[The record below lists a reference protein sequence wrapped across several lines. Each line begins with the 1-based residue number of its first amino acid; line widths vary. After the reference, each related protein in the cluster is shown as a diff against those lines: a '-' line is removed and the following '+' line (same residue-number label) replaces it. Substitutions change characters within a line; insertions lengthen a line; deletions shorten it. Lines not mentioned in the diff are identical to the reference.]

1 MKEEGFSPRQAAELI
16 VQTRPAHLA
25 QNPDNFMEEL
35 TTAMEADVD
44 AIFAEEL
51 APEEIVAEC
60 AAEEAYNEE
69 ARGRPEILQTRYPR
83 MRGKQPPK
91 EGWQGYPV
99 DPVVQQRLKELA
111 AEISEDVQEA
121 EEQEFRGQGEPEDD
135 SGPAAPEEPPRKRPA
150 RRVFPGDKTCPGRSP
165 EQPCK
170 FAQGTARMGSAVLLR
185 QGKSRCQFCDP
196 EGLEAALK
204 EPQKKKHLTRALRAW
219 SDAQR
224 EDIVAA
230 ALALLPEG
238 TQASFKQALARPSRA
253 AAAVEAR
260 AQEQEQLRKDVLQKA
275 LQQRQYLGGKP
286 SAEEQR
292 HYQKKVADDKRRLRK
307 KFGPLVT
314 AAEEQDQSWQSPL
327 AARFETWCRE
337 ASWVACEQCHRLEK
351 KPLREADISGT
362 RARPVSIHK
371 CSHCEKG
378 VGYPTVALHDIPE
391 ELRKLSDNALWA
403 LRPLEA
409 DVGPPAWA
417 KHGFRVHTD
426 MIRFWWRAR
435 PVVEQ
440 LAMLEEDEDKAAA
453 RTAYGYLMSQESS
466 SYRKFVDMQQKFL
479 RKYGANLEGDW
490 DRKLQLPR
498 NALEEEGLECAVWP
512 HLYPRTNMCETYIR
526 KQDVRRKE
534 RAARTAPAPAAR
546 KQLQP
551 GRSSSSTSTSSPSSP
566 STSSEPSAAPASPKH
581 ATPTPVAQQSDD
593 EIQDVPM
600 GSDEEADPE
609 TDIENEDDAVA
620 PLDYAHPG
628 RNSAKSA
635 YLAKVLGPVLGY
647 GATYELFQFVY
658 DLWLWSALGAK
669 KNTVDAPMRIAMAG
683 YSFSP
688 EYWHERHAALVDT
701 VKQLGL
707 PTAFITIA
715 PYEWSFP
722 YHAWVE
728 DEAKKLLRARLHLPV
743 AETLHIAHA
752 LTEAVV
758 GLLTGASQTT
768 ATTKS
773 KKPWTSHI
781 FAAKDGSGRKTV
793 VNFFGRLEYQDGKRK
808 RYVNQQEVASQFY
821 HGRGTVHL
829 HLLVWLQNLEA
840 VQLEDSI
847 SATVPEDNEV
857 MASLVEGS
865 QRSWTGSGWPKEAGP
880 SRFDPATGTLH
891 LHHSETDYCKYKPD
905 GTAEGVRAYLKDILA
920 SLHCHVDVQMSDG
933 RYLLLKY
940 VSGYVPKFS
949 DSFTT
954 DWLCDQGSDYAISK
968 RVLTD
973 YHPLVPEMTLQ
984 LAMRWFPQC
993 FAAGTLQPFRVPV
1006 PWEKELPDRVKQYMT
1021 CRWRPADMPL
1031 IEFLRKTSKKG
1042 NIHKKLEQRYKQ
1054 AKHAAEAAGEE
1065 LMEESLEAWAVN
1077 AEPQGEVAL
1086 AAKYLSRY
1094 NDRYYGQ
1101 WVLMNVPFRDLDAEL
1116 KKPELELVP
1125 DHLYY
1130 QALAYLHRLD
1140 HWANPDAIRAEL
1152 ELEAFREYHIRNIL
1166 AMLAANQSLIEKYLD
1181 GTLDKNDDFPE
1192 DVADPLVA
1200 ADAAGLALSLEQK
1213 RIADEIVESVKEG
1226 ICRRQATENAWKGE
1240 GPEQED
1246 PFAQVTNLRSA
1257 LAVLGPAG
1265 SGKTT
1270 AVHQAIRDVAV
1281 HEGRI
1286 LLAAPT
1292 GRLAA
1297 TMREKFPDLEV
1308 DTVHGAF
1315 LVYKPVQERVPMGWL
1330 KVMLALLHY
1339 DKFLECIGMNLEF
1352 IAFVLSM

>member
-1 MKEEGFSPRQAAELI
+1 MKEQGFSPQQAAELI

-25 QNPDNFMEEL
+25 RDPDNFIEEL

-44 AIFAEEL
+44 AIFAEDL

-69 ARGRPEILQTRYPR
+69 IRGRPEILQTRFPR

-91 EGWQGYPV
+91 EGWQSYPV

-111 AEISEDVQEA
+111 AEDEASEEDA
-121 EEQEFRGQGEPEDD
+121 EEQDSDGPGEVEEDED
-135 SGPAAPEEPPRKRPA
+135 PTEPAEPPRKKPA
-150 RRVFPGDKTCPGRSP
+150 RRPGDKTCPGRSP
-165 EQPCK
+165 EQPCQ
-170 FAQGTARMGSAVLLR
+170 FTQSVGRLGSAALLKK
-185 QGKSRCQFCDP
+185 GKDKCLFCDP
-196 EGLEAALK
+196 EVLEAAVK
-204 EPQKKKHLTRALRAW
+204 EPQKKKHLTRALRNWTEAG
-219 SDAQR
+219 R

-230 ALALLPEG
+230 AMALLPEG
-238 TQASFKQALARPSRA
+238 AEVSVRHALARPSRA
-253 AAAVEAR
+253 AAAVKAR
-260 AQEQEQLRKDVLQKA
+260 
-275 LQQRQYLGGKP
+275 
-286 SAEEQR
+286 AEEQAQAR
-292 HYQKKVADDKRRLRK
+292 KDTLQKMLDQRQHLGSEPSEEERRIYQKKIADDKRRLRR
-307 KFGPLVT
+307 KFAPLVA
-314 AAEEQDQSWQSPL
+314 AAEEQDTSWQSPL
-327 AARFETWCRE
+327 AERFEAWCRE
-337 ASWVACEQCHRLEK
+337 TSWVACEKCHRLEK
-351 KPLREADISGT
+351 KPLREADISGR
-362 RARPVSIHK
+362 RARPASIHK
-371 CSHCEKG
+371 CSHCQKG
-378 VGYPTVALHDIPE
+378 VGYPTVAFHDIPE
-391 ELRKLSDNALWA
+391 ELRRLSDNALWA
-403 LRPLEA
+403 LRPLEP
-409 DVGPPAWA
+409 DVGPLAWA
-417 KHGFRVHTD
+417 THGFRVHTD

-435 PVVEQ
+435 SVIEQ
-440 LAMLEEDEDKAAA
+440 LAMLEDEEEKVAAK
-453 RTAYGYLMSQESS
+453 RAYEYLMAQNDS
-466 SYRKFVDMQQKFL
+466 SYRKFVDMQKKFL
-479 RKYGANLEGDW
+479 RKYGAHLESEW

-498 NALEEEGLECAVWP
+498 TALEEEGLECAIWP

-534 RAARTAPAPAAR
+534 RAVAVAPAPAER
-546 KQLQP
+546 RPRRSSSQ
-551 GRSSSSTSTSSPSSP
+551 SSSSTTSTSSTSSSSP
-566 STSSEPSAAPASPKH
+566 SASA
-581 ATPTPVAQQSDD
+581 VAQLQPKREGQAEEQKSDN
-593 EIQDVPM
+593 EAEDVPM
-600 GSDEEADPE
+600 ESDEEPDQE
-609 TDIENEDDAVA
+609 TDTEDEDDAVA
-620 PLDYAHPG
+620 PLDFARPG

-658 DLWLWSALGAK
+658 DLWLWSTLGAK
-669 KNTVDAPMRIAMAG
+669 KNTVDAPMRISMAG

-728 DEAKKLLRARLHLPV
+728 DEAKKLLRAKLQLPV

-758 GLLTGASQTT
+758 GLLTGANQST
-768 ATTKS
+768 AAHNR
-773 KKPWTSHI
+773 KPWSSHI
-781 FAAKDGSGRKTV
+781 FAAKDGSGRQTV

-808 RYVNQQEVASQFY
+808 RYVNHQEVASQFY

-829 HLLVWLQNLEA
+829 HLLVWLQHLDA
-840 VQLEDSI
+840 VKLEDSI

-865 QRSWTGSGWPKEAGP
+865 QRSWTGSGWPKQEGP
-880 SRFDPATGTLH
+880 SHLDPNTGRLH
-891 LHHSETDYCKYKPD
+891 LHHSETDFCKYKAD

-993 FAAGTLQPFRVPV
+993 FAGGSLQPFRVPV

-1031 IEFLRKTSKKG
+1031 VEFLRKTSKKG

-1054 AKHAAEAAGEE
+1054 AKQAAEAAGEE

-1101 WVLMNVPFRDLDAEL
+1101 WVLMNAPFRDLDAEL

-1130 QALAYLHRLD
+1130 QALAYLHRPD

-1166 AMLAANQSLIEKYLD
+1166 AMLAANQSLIKKYLD
-1181 GTLDKNDDFPE
+1181 GTLDKNDDLPE

-1200 ADAAGLALSLEQK
+1200 AGAAGLALSLEQK

-1226 ICRRQATENAWKGE
+1226 ICRRHATENAWKGE

-1257 LAVLGPAG
+1257 FAVLGPAG

-1270 AVHQAIRDVAV
+1270 AVHQVIRDVAV

-1315 LVYKPVQERVPMGWL
+1315 LVYKPVQERVPTGWL

-1339 DKFLECIGMNLEF
+1339 DKFPERIRLNLEF
-1352 IAFVLSM
+1352 IGFVLSM